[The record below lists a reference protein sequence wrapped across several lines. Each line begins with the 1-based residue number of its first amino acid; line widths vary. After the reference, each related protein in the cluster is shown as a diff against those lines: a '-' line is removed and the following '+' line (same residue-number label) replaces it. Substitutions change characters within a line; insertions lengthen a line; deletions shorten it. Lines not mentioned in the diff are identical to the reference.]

1 MRPGPFFSENLVA
14 SRRSGFSAFAGGG
27 SNIDLCKKAFA
38 AIGPAIANAHT
49 ILKHHYPLLVE
60 QKRAD
65 PGKAEKHFDALIG
78 TLDTLN
84 WVLNHPLDVGGM
96 K

>member
-1 MRPGPFFSENLVA
+1 LIYAKN
-14 SRRSGFSAFAGGG
+14 
-27 SNIDLCKKAFA
+27 AFA
-38 AIGPAIANAHT
+38 AIGRAIANAHT
-49 ILKHHYPLLVE
+49 VLEHYYPLLVE

-78 TLDTLN
+78 ALDTLN
-84 WVLNHPLDVGGM
+84 RVLNHPLDVGGM